1 MGTPSNILVVDD
13 DAVTR
18 DLLQEVLQEEGY
30 KVVTSGSGEE
40 ALEIGKQELFDV
52 IISDMRLGS
61 NLSGLDVLR
70 AYKSIQP
77 ESEVILITAFGSME
91 TAIEAVKAG
100 AFDYLSKPFKI
111 EEVLLQVTR
120 ALNNRSLIRENRS
133 LRQQI
138 ESQVQLASLVGRS
151 PAMLE
156 VYKKIAMV
164 SDSRST
170 VLIYGES
177 GTGKELVAKAI
188 HHNGPRT
195 QRHFFAVNCGALPE
209 TLLETELFGHVRGS
223 FTGAVENK
231 RGILEE
237 ASGGTVFLDEVSE
250 MSPALQVKLLRAVE
264 NKRGILEEASGGTVF
279 LDEVSEMSPA
289 LQVKLLRAIE
299 DQEVRRVGSNQVI
312 KVDLRIIAAGN
323 RRLADL
329 VEQGKFREDLY
340 YRLRVIEIDVPPLRE
355 RAEDIPLLVEHFM
368 KEFGRARGRAFTIS
382 SHALSCL
389 VSYQWPGNV
398 RELENALEAAVA
410 LNRSGILTPEDFP
423 PKVRAE
429 SENDGRLEEI
439 FVPLPTLDELEAK
452 YLAHVIGITRENR
465 AMAARILGV
474 DRKTLYRMEARSRR
488 RRRKEEVRIK
498 KSEARSENLEARN

>member
-52 IISDMRLGS
+52 IISDMRPGS

-223 FTGAVENK
+223 FTG
-231 RGILEE
+231 
-237 ASGGTVFLDEVSE
+237 
-250 MSPALQVKLLRAVE
+250 AVE

>member
-120 ALNNRSLIRENRS
+120 ALNNRSLILENRS

-223 FTGAVENK
+223 FTG
-231 RGILEE
+231 
-237 ASGGTVFLDEVSE
+237 
-250 MSPALQVKLLRAVE
+250 AVE